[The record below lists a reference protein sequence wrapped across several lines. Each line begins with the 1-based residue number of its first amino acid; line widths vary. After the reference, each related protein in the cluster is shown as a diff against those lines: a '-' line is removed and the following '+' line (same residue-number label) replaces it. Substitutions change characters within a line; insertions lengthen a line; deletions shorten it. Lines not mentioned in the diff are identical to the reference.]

1 MGFLGLRARA
11 LVARLWRNDAPL
23 TATAAVMLVAFA
35 ACVVG
40 LLVDQRVVLGAPV
53 WLKPAKF
60 AISIAVYC
68 LTLAAVFE
76 YIPSFARTRR
86 SVGSLTALAMLLEMA
101 IISGQAARGTTSH
114 FNVSTPFNAALFAI
128 MGVAIVTQ
136 TLSTVAV
143 AVALFRQRFEDP
155 SLGWALRLG
164 LVLTIAGALL
174 GGVMTRP
181 THAQLDEMHQGR
193 VAVSGAHTVGAPDG
207 GPGMPGTGWSR
218 EHGDLRA
225 PHFFGLHALQIL
237 PLLALGLRRTPLGID
252 KRTRLVVTFAASY
265 GTFVG
270 ILCWQALHGRP
281 LLAPDA
287 GGLAALVTWL
297 GATVLFTG
305 RAVLGNAP
313 ASTATRNFVPGSPAD
328 AGVSAMPRAV
338 LPPSEGPTTL
348 RGVRSM

>member
-1 MGFLGLRARA
+1 MVSLGSRARA
-11 LVARLWRNDAPL
+11 LFARLWRNDARL
-23 TATAAVMLVAFA
+23 TATAAVMLVALA
-35 ACVVG
+35 ACGVG

-76 YIPSFARTRR
+76 SIPSFVRTRR
-86 SVGSLTALAMLLEMA
+86 RVGSVTAVAMLVEMV

-114 FNVSTPFNAALFAI
+114 FNVSTPFDATLFAI
-128 MGVAIVTQ
+128 MGVAIITQ

-155 SLGWALRLG
+155 SLGWSLRLG
-164 LVLTIAGALL
+164 LVLAIAGASL

-181 THAQLDEMHQGR
+181 TRAQLDDMSQGR

-207 GPGMPGTGWSR
+207 GAGMPGTGWSR

-237 PLLALGLRRTPLGID
+237 PLIALGLRRTSLGSE

-265 GTFVG
+265 GAFVG
-270 ILCWQALHGRP
+270 ILCWQALSGRP
-281 LLAPDA
+281 LFAPDA
-287 GGLAALVTWL
+287 GGLAALVAWFGMTL
-297 GATVLFTG
+297 LFIQQACM
-305 RAVLGNAP
+305 RNAP
-313 ASTATRNFVPGSPAD
+313 ASPATLHPA
-328 AGVSAMPRAV
+328 
-338 LPPSEGPTTL
+338 
-348 RGVRSM
+348 RST